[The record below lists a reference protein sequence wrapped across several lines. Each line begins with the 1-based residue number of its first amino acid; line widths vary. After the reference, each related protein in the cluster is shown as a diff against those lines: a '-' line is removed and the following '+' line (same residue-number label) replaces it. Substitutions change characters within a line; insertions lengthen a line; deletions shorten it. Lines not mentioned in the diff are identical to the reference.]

1 MNQRKARDLYSH
13 YHEGSLDEG
22 LRQAFERAMQN
33 DPDIRSEYEQF
44 VRVIGDLNSMAKP
57 VEVPA
62 DLHQRIRERLDQSV
76 PESRTDNRTSTI
88 WWAWKPLAYGTAA
101 AAIAIMMI
109 VSFGPSP
116 GGNVQSAGL
125 SGQTEIAPNLEV
137 SDGNVMFE
145 FRTGAETS
153 ITVSRDSDNVELFA
167 KDLDG
172 QLVQLT
178 LHNDADEPS
187 MLRVDIASLDRPV
200 YLLIPGIALAQDDA
214 GSGSL
219 LEFATAISA
228 RYNVPVYVSVSD
240 SEAILDWEFESL
252 DPVEAVEDEI
262 DSLGMHVAQDQNG
275 VVRISD

>member
-62 DLHQRIRERLDQSV
+62 DLHQRILERLDQSA
-76 PESRTDNRTSTI
+76 PESGADSRTSTI

-109 VSFGPSP
+109 VSFGPSR
-116 GGNVQSAGL
+116 GGSVQVAGT
-125 SGQTEIAPNLEV
+125 SGSVEVAPSLRNE
-137 SDGNVMFE
+137 DGELTFV
-145 FRTGAETS
+145 FRTDAETT
-153 ITVSRDSDNVELFA
+153 ITVSRVADNVELLSR
-167 KDLDG
+167 KLSG
-172 QLVQLT
+172 QYVELALQ
-178 LHNDADEPS
+178 NDADEPS
-187 MLRVDIASLDRPV
+187 MLRVDIASENHPV
-200 YLLIPGIALAQDDA
+200 YLLIPGIAIAQDDV

-228 RYNVPVYVSVSD
+228 RYNVPVQVSVND
-240 SEAILDWEFESL
+240 AQAILDWDFDSL
-252 DPVEAVEDEI
+252 DPVDAVEDEI
-262 DSLGMHVAQDQNG
+262 TGLGMRVDKSRHG
-275 VVRISD
+275 VVRIND